1 MSELTYL
8 EAIKDGMR
16 ELMKEDERVFLIGE
30 DIGIYGGSFGVT
42 NGLLAEFGAERVID
56 TPISEAAI
64 IGTAAGSAITGMRPI
79 LEIMFSDFTA
89 CGMDQ
94 LLNQAAKIRY
104 MFGGKA
110 MVPMVLR
117 TASGGGAGFGPH
129 HSQSWEAIFAHIPG
143 LKVVMPSCPYDAK
156 GLLISSAH
164 DNNPVIF
171 LEHKVLYK
179 HKKYIQE
186 VPVGIYTI
194 PLGKAEVKRQG
205 KDITIVAS
213 SYMVQ
218 KSLEAAKILENEKQ
232 IDCEVVDLRTI
243 RPLDIDSVITS
254 VKKTGKLLCIE
265 EACSF
270 GSFMGEVITQVIEK
284 GFDYLDA
291 PPIRIAGRNCPVPYS
306 YVLEQ
311 EMIPSV
317 DKIKDGILK
326 VLGKN

>member
-8 EAIKDGMR
+8 EAIRDGIR
-16 ELMKEDERVFLIGE
+16 EVLKEDERVFLLGE
-30 DIGIYGGSFGVT
+30 DIGLYGGSFGLT
-42 NGLLAEFGAERVID
+42 SGLFAEFGAERIRD

-64 IGTAAGSAITGMRPI
+64 IGTAVGSAITGMRPI

-94 LLNQAAKIRY
+94 LLNQAAKVRY

-110 MVPMVLR
+110 KVPMVLR

-129 HSQSWEAIFAHIPG
+129 HSQSWEAIFSHVPG

-156 GLLISSAH
+156 GLLISSVY
-164 DNNPVIF
+164 DNNPVVF

-179 HKKYIQE
+179 HKKYAQE
-186 VPVGIYTI
+186 VPAGIYTI

-205 KDITIVAS
+205 KDITVVAS

-218 KSLEAAKILENEKQ
+218 KSLEAAEILKNEKQ

-243 RPLDIDSVITS
+243 RPLDIDTVMTS
-254 VKKTGKLLCIE
+254 VEKTGKLLCVE

-317 DKIKDGILK
+317 EKIKDGILK